1 MQKLLPSYLSAF
13 ESGKLDELRNE
24 LYSRMESCTLCPRNC
39 NVNRLGG
46 EMGTCNT
53 GSKAMVS
60 SYGPHYGEEDVLVG
74 RHGSGTIFFTNCN
87 LLCTFC
93 QNYDISHQGRGR
105 EVSDEEIAGMML
117 ELQSRGCHN
126 INFVTPSH
134 VIPQIVGAVSIA
146 SEKGLKIPLVYNSGG
161 YDSVESIKL
170 LDGIIDIYMPD
181 LKFSDP
187 DIAERTC
194 DARDYFD
201 VARKAIKEM
210 HRQVGD
216 LETNDEG
223 IAYRGLMIRHLIMPE
238 NVAGTERIMEFI
250 AEEISVKTYINIMD
264 QYYPRGKVK
273 AGSKIDR
280 PITYGEDRNARKIA
294 MEKGLE
300 RISG

>member
-1 MQKLLPSYLSAF
+1 MKKPSPSYL
-13 ESGKLDELRNE
+13 EVYETGKLDELHDE

-39 NVNRLGG
+39 NVNRLEG
-46 EMGTCNT
+46 EPGTCNT
-53 GSKAMVS
+53 GSMAMVS

-74 RHGSGTIFFTNCN
+74 RQGSGTIFFTNCN

-93 QNYDISHQGRGR
+93 QNYDISHLGKGR

-134 VIPQIVGAVSIA
+134 VIPQIVGAVTIA
-146 SEKGLKIPLVYNSGG
+146 AEKGLNIPLIYNSGG
-161 YDSVESIKL
+161 YDSTESIKL

-201 VARKAIKEM
+201 VAKKAIKEM

-216 LETNDEG
+216 LETDDRG
-223 IAYRGLMIRHLIMPE
+223 LAYRGLMIRHLIMPE
-238 NVAGTERIMEFI
+238 DVAGTEKVMEFI
-250 AEEISVKTYINIMD
+250 AGEISVNTYINIMD
-264 QYYPRGKVK
+264 QYHPRGKVEP
-273 AGSKIDR
+273 GSEIDR
-280 PITYGEDRNARKIA
+280 PITYGEDRSVRKTA
-294 MEKGLE
+294 SEKGLK
-300 RISG
+300 RLA